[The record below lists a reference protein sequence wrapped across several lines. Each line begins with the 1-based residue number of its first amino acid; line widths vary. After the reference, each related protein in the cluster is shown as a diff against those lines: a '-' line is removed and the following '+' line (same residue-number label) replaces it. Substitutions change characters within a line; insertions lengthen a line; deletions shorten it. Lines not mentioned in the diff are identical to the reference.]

1 MRFALTMTVSCLALV
16 LSLPAL
22 AEDMTATSKIDAVT
36 VYPDAASV
44 TRLAEVDLPE
54 GTTTLVF
61 RGLPIDLDPA
71 SLRTEGTATA
81 GLTIGSV
88 ESRVAPAAAP
98 TDDGLDARIK
108 ALRDDRETVQ
118 VTIEALDGKR
128 AMIQHFAQANPE
140 RATLDGKPLDV
151 GHWDTAWDRVGEALG
166 KVGSELQQAHAKAR
180 DLDAQIKGLEASRQ
194 QPAATAGPARDVTVA
209 LEADAAT
216 KATIK
221 LTYRIAGAN
230 WVPSYDARLNTGGA
244 AKSPSLDLVRRAA
257 VSQRTGEPWT
267 DVALSVS
274 TVSTQRGTAVPDI
287 QPKRIA
293 FDEEGYDQDAAPAPG
308 VLYRHSLKRAAPA
321 PARPA
326 AAESAPEP
334 MAPAP
339 PPKAAEERETILN
352 AGAYEASF
360 LVPGRI
366 TVPSDGAQKSFR
378 LDSRTVSPTLL
389 VKTIP
394 ALDQTAYLE
403 AQLTNDGDAPL
414 LPGDVHLLRDGTFV
428 GTGTISLVAPGDT
441 LDLGFGADDRVK
453 VARVP
458 VKRKENDPAW
468 AGTNKME
475 IDEFKSTV
483 KNLHEFPVKVQLVD
497 QMPFSETTTIV
508 VEPMAGTTPPTDKIV
523 ADKRGVMGW
532 TFDLAPNANK
542 EIHLVYRMKWPVERD
557 IVYETVPVQP
567 Q

>member
-1 MRFALTMTVSCLALV
+1 MRFPFTATVSCLALV

-22 AEDMTATSKIDAVT
+22 AQDLTATSRIDAVT

-44 TRLAEVDLPE
+44 TRIAEVDVPE
-54 GTTTLVF
+54 GATTLVF
-61 RGLPIDLDPA
+61 RGLPIGLDPA
-71 SLRTEGTATA
+71 SLRAEGSATA
-81 GLTIGSV
+81 GLTIGSL

-98 TDDGLDARIK
+98 ADDGLDARIK
-108 ALRDDRETVQ
+108 ALRDERASVQ
-118 VTIEALDGKR
+118 VTIEALQGKR

-140 RATLDGKPLDV
+140 KVTLDGKPLDLAQW
-151 GHWDTAWDRVGEALG
+151 GTAWDRIGDALA
-166 KVGSELQQAHAKAR
+166 KVGTDLQQADDKAR
-180 DLDAQIKGLEASRQ
+180 DLDVQIKGLEASRQ
-194 QPAATAGPARDVTVA
+194 QPAATTGPARDVSVA

-221 LTYRIAGAN
+221 LTYRITGAS

-257 VSQRTGEPWT
+257 VSQATGEPWT
-267 DVALSVS
+267 DVALTVS
-274 TVSTQRGTAVPDI
+274 TVSTQRGTAAPDI
-287 QPKRIA
+287 QPERIA
-293 FDEEGYDQDAAPAPG
+293 FDDEVPEGMPAPAVPF
-308 VLYRHSLKRAAPA
+308 RHSLKRAARA
-321 PARPA
+321 AAVPA
-326 AAESAPEP
+326 ASQAPS
-334 MAPAP
+334 PAP
-339 PPKAAEERETILN
+339 PPKAAEERQTILD

-366 TVPSDGAQKSFR
+366 GVPSDGAQKTFR
-378 LDSRTVSPTLL
+378 LDSRTVAPSLL
-389 VKTIP
+389 VKTLP
-394 ALDQTAYLE
+394 ALDPTAYLE
-403 AQLTNDGDAPL
+403 AHLTNDGDAPL

-428 GTGTISLVAPGDT
+428 GTGTIALVAPGDT

-453 VARVP
+453 VVRVP

-483 KNLHEFPVKVQLVD
+483 KNLHDFPVKVRLID

-508 VEPMAGTTPPTDKIV
+508 VEQVAGTTPPTDKIV
-523 ADKRGVMGW
+523 GDKRGVMGW
-532 TFDLAPNANK
+532 TFDLAPNASK
-542 EIHLVYRMKWPVERD
+542 EIHLAYRMKWPVERD

-567 Q
+567 H